1 MVIKGDGAILLLARE
16 SARGGVSSFASA
28 WMEPGFV
35 HENNPNSI
43 VTHTGSFAPGCCVDM
58 GQLYRG

>member
-1 MVIKGDGAILLLARE
+1 MVIKGDGAILLLAWE
-16 SARGGVSSFASA
+16 SARGGSSFASA

-35 HENNPNSI
+35 HEHTPNSI
-43 VTHTGSFAPGCCVDM
+43 VTHAGSFAPGGCVDM